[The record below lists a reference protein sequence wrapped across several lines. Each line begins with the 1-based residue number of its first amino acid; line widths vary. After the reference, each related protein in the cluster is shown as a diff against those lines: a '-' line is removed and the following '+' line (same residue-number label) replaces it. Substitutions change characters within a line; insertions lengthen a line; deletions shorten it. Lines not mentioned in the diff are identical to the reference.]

1 MTYRETLPPTSVS
14 LEQVIAVL
22 RQTQIFLQDLAL
34 RPDLN
39 DDVRRTILD
48 HLNGGEWFPD
58 ICIGVGNTIGGGIG
72 GSRTSEFAEE
82 LALGHGGRPCD
93 SLELI
98 PPVPLPFPLKVE
110 FPDKPEGLK
119 QDRPVEGSG

>member
-1 MTYRETLPPTSVS
+1 MTYRQSLPPTAVS

-22 RQTQIFLQDLAL
+22 RQNQIFLQDLAL

-58 ICIGVGNTIGGGIG
+58 ICVGVGNTIGGGVG
-72 GSRTSEFAEE
+72 GSRTGESEGE
-82 LALGHGGRPCD
+82 LALGHEGRPCYSLD
-93 SLELI
+93 SI
-98 PPVPLPFPLKVE
+98 PPVPLPIPLKVE